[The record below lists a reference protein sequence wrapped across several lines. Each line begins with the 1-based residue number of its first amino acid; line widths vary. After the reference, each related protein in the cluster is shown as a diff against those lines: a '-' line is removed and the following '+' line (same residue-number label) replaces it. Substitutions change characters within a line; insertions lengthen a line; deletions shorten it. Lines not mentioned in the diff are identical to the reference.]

1 MITIREIRETD
12 APAFRQALDSV
23 CHERKYLAA
32 MEAPPEDLVRTFV
45 TSNVS
50 SGFPQFVA
58 EEDGKIVGW
67 CDAIPGD
74 ASSGTAH
81 VGRLGMGVLKDYRGK
96 KLGRRLLEATIE
108 KARRIG
114 LEKLELSVYSS
125 NSPAITLYEKQGFE
139 MEGRKKRGRFVDGV
153 YEDVLLMALVL
164 TGPNKALEP
173 SRPSVTDRADARSA
187 PAARVAHL

>member
-1 MITIREIRETD
+1 MITIREIREAD

-23 CHERKYLAA
+23 CRERKYLAT
-32 MEAPPEDLVRTFV
+32 MEAPPEDRVRTFV

-58 EEDGKIVGW
+58 EEDGKILGW

-81 VGRLGMGVLKDYRGK
+81 IGRLGMGVIKDYRGK

-114 LEKLELSVYSS
+114 LEKIELSVYSS
-125 NSPAITLYEKQGFE
+125 NSSAIALYEKQGFAV
-139 MEGRKKRGRFVDGV
+139 EGRKKRGRFVDGV

-164 TGPNKALEP
+164 KGPNKALEP
-173 SRPSVTDRADARSA
+173 TPMSVTP
-187 PAARVAHL
+187 PAAPEPGRP

>member
-58 EEDGKIVGW
+58 EADGKSVGW

-81 VGRLGMGVLKDYRGK
+81 VGRLGLGVLKDYRGK

-114 LEKLELSVYSS
+114 L
-125 NSPAITLYEKQGFE
+125 AGC
-139 MEGRKKRGRFVDGV
+139 
-153 YEDVLLMALVL
+153 
-164 TGPNKALEP
+164 
-173 SRPSVTDRADARSA
+173 
-187 PAARVAHL
+187 